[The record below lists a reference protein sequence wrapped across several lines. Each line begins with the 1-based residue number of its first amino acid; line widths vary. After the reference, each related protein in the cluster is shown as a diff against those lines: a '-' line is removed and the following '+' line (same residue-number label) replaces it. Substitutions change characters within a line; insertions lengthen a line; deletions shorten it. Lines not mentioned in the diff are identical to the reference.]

1 MLCKNQLFSEYAAC
15 FWERVGNR
23 SRGQVQAVKFWR
35 GWISGTKQALYQKKP
50 GRRGTVIRPE
60 NVEHMRT
67 ALDRNPCRSA
77 RRHALALHMSWGSLP
92 KILHSD
98 LKVNP
103 YKMQVVQQ
111 LTKGDKFISLSHMS
125 VWLRVM
131 AAAVAGPN
139 DTRLLPVGI
148 S

>member
-1 MLCKNQLFSEYAAC
+1 
-15 FWERVGNR
+15 
-23 SRGQVQAVKFWR
+23 
-35 GWISGTKQALYQKKP
+35 
-50 GRRGTVIRPE
+50 
-60 NVEHMRT
+60 
-67 ALDRNPCRSA
+67 
-77 RRHALALHMSWGSLP
+77 
-92 KILHSD
+92 
-98 LKVNP
+98 
-103 YKMQVVQQ
+103 MQVVQQ